1 MNDFNFTFKLKD
13 YINTNPIT
21 ITDKSLNKTW
31 TIKFTNNI
39 VDTKTQSEDI
49 FNLTT
54 DFQPKITRN
63 GTEITVDMCLYQ
75 NSYLNLLFQFLF
87 SLIQLQPHQIV
98 SINNIPL
105 TVPTNLIIDCTSIGV
120 NPLNVVVDSSI
131 IDYNDYTKDYIIWY
145 VKNNHYVYTVINQSH
160 KPLKV
165 YSSISN
171 YEVIYYNQKQGCYC
185 DLIQLFNIHSTNSE
199 FQRFFL
205 HDIRLDDYYNANPK
219 IYIKANVSDKT
230 NLKHVQN
237 QYSTLTLAY
246 LAKVNDN
253 IMLNDIDIYND
264 GSFKFYFIINGT
276 ISLSNIEQ
284 AVNKYLDEH
293 LEELFDKTLIKHTS
307 YFKSIDDLMSFGVKD
322 YRCEMFKMKSVYKF
336 NDINLKTLS
345 AIRNQFFML
354 GHTSRF
360 SSNTSIALS
369 LPSFFNRN
377 ILHNIGL
384 YYNVNNTANE
394 NIMTIFIIP
403 EIHFT
408 FADTDLSIF
417 CNKFYSPNEV
427 KFILPYI
434 LPLIEYTETYT
445 ATSSQSLNTVRARV
459 LAIPVKQNLK
469 ELYGI
474 DPILF
479 GTRQLDS
486 AQRAYSA
493 LCQDKEQRPSIIT
506 KNEYDLI
513 KDIVPDSVCRVDN
526 QTYKNQSI
534 HLYCPYE
541 INPTINFKHYKQQKC
556 IVKCTAKQTSSGQFN
571 YCAEQLHA
579 DVSINPA
586 TTKISKLKIKFTDS
600 LSYGRYCQLPKELL
614 NVFPNCKF
622 VNSISVVPENTTL
635 ASYLY
640 TKHGCYPFIMQR
652 NDITKEYIILS
663 DFNDKKAYCLVVI
676 PSLQSNYY
684 YIMLGEKQHIVPNIS
699 ENPNFVKL
707 ITTISNDSFVRVLNK
722 ILNLTIISTS
732 IYNYIQQL
740 IQLEYMPVVKN
751 RQIVAVVSKDKTLY
765 YIPSFPFDEG
775 NLDNNAKGVLD
786 ELLNGKLKYPNIKD
800 YVLEENDRYCLNI
813 DNQIVGIFWFL
824 NNRYTLMLTKPI
836 KYSNELNVVRYG
848 TTKYHNLILNTS
860 NIQVIKQL
868 TRLNSVNS
876 ITVIV
881 HMLLRYYT
889 YITNE
894 YDKTKFID
902 FCYDFG
908 ILTPDNSIYEKKNLA
923 LFDILKTK
931 INVKEFTKVVDG
943 IIFSQENI
951 SDILYNDLRT
961 SLILPHESSEKI
973 VTKLMVS

>member
-1 MNDFNFTFKLKD
+1 MNDLNFTFKLKD

-39 VDTKTQSEDI
+39 VDTKTQSDDI
-49 FNLTT
+49 FNSTT

-63 GTEITVDMCLYQ
+63 GNEITVDMCLYQ

-87 SLIQLQPHQIV
+87 SLIQLQPHQII
-98 SINNIPL
+98 SINDVMI
-105 TVPTNLIIDCTSIGV
+105 TVPSNLLIDCTSVGV
-120 NPLNVVVDSSI
+120 NPLNVIIDSSI
-131 IDYNDYTKDYIIWY
+131 VDYNDYTKDYIIWY
-145 VKNNHYVYTVINQSH
+145 VKNNHYIYTVINQTH

-165 YSSISN
+165 YSNISN
-171 YEVIYYNQKQGCYC
+171 YEVIYYNQRQGCYC

-205 HDIRLDDYYNANPK
+205 HDVRLDDYYNANPK
-219 IYIKANVSDKT
+219 IYIKANVNDKT

-237 QYSTLTLAY
+237 QYSALTLAY

-253 IMLNDIDIYND
+253 VMLNDIDVYSD
-264 GSFKFYFIINGT
+264 GSLKFYFIINGT

-284 AVNKYLDEH
+284 AVNKYLDERI
-293 LEELFDKTLIKHTS
+293 EELFDKSLVKYTS
-307 YFKSIDDLMSFGVKD
+307 YFKSIDDLMVFSVKD
-322 YRCEMFKMKSVYKF
+322 YKREMFKMKSVYKF
-336 NDINLKTLS
+336 SDINLKTLS

-377 ILHNIGL
+377 ILHNIEL

-403 EIHFT
+403 EIHFS
-408 FADTDLSIF
+408 FADTDLSIY

-427 KFILPYI
+427 KFILPYV
-434 LPLIEYTETYT
+434 LPLIEYSETYE
-445 ATSSQSLNTVRARV
+445 ATSSQNLNTVRARV

-526 QTYKNQSI
+526 QTYKDQSI

-541 INPTINFKHYKQQKC
+541 TNPTINFKHYKQQKC
-556 IVKCTAKQTSSGQFN
+556 IVKCTAKQTSIGQFN

-579 DVSINPA
+579 DVSYNPA

-600 LSYGRYCQLPKELL
+600 LPYGRYCQLPKELL

-622 VNSISVVPENTTL
+622 VNSISVVPENSTL

-640 TKHGCYPFIMQR
+640 TKYGCYPFIMQR
-652 NDITKEYIILS
+652 NDATKEYIILS

-684 YIMLGEKQHIVPNIS
+684 YIMFSEKHTVLNIS

-707 ITTISNDSFVRVLNK
+707 ITTISNDSFVKVLNR

-740 IQLEYMPVVKN
+740 IQLEYTPVIKN
-751 RQIVAVVSKDKTLY
+751 RQIVAVVSKDKILY

-775 NLDNNAKGVLD
+775 NLDDNAKQVLD
-786 ELLNGKLKYPNIKD
+786 DLLHNKLKYPNIKD
-800 YVLEENDRYCLNI
+800 YVLGESDKYCLSI
-813 DNQIVGIFWFL
+813 DNQIVGIFWLL
-824 NNRYTLMLTKPI
+824 NNRYTLMLTKPT
-836 KYSNELNVVRYG
+836 KYNGETNIVRYG
-848 TTKYHNLILNTS
+848 TTDYHNLMLDTS
-860 NIQVIKQL
+860 NIQIIKQL

-908 ILTPDNSIYEKKNLA
+908 VLTPDNSIYEKKNLA

-931 INVKEFTKVVDG
+931 INVKEFTKIVDG
-943 IIFSQENI
+943 IVFSQENI
-951 SDILYNDLRT
+951 SDILYNDLRG
-961 SLILPHESSEKI
+961 SLILPHESSEKV